1 LSQAELLASL
11 PELQRNQVLSGLSE
25 AQFQELAYDWRFWG
39 RPEQLPPDGD
49 WLTWLV
55 LAGRGFGKT
64 RLGAE
69 FVREEVAAGGA
80 SHIAIIAE
88 TAADARGDWEGDVHS
103 RLRPFRFEAAGSG
116 AGSQG
121 RNWKG
126 PGYDLAEA
134 AADLIA
140 AGQSEEWVFELTP
153 RQLAAHAFLAE
164 RRRIR
169 GLVDGIT
176 AATMGARVKK
186 EALEGELKKL
196 EKEL

>member
-1 LSQAELLASL
+1 M
-11 PELQRNQVLSGLSE
+11 
-25 AQFQELAYDWRFWG
+25 
-39 RPEQLPPDGD
+39 
-49 WLTWLV
+49 

-69 FVREEVAAGGA
+69 FVREEVAAGRA

-103 RLRPFRFEAAGSG
+103 RLRPFRRPTEDSG

-134 AADLIA
+134 AEALIA
-140 AGQSEEWVFELTP
+140 ANPCREAEEWVFGLTP
-153 RQLAAHAFLAE
+153 RQLAAYSFLAE

-176 AATMGARVKK
+176 SATMGARVKK
-186 EALEGELKKL
+186 EELEKELKKL